1 MITDREQQRP
11 GTPPTDAP
19 AVVLLHGQPGSA
31 RDWDRV
37 VAALGSGVQPIAVDR
52 PGWDGRSRA
61 RDLPGNAQA
70 VFELLDTRGIERAT
84 LVGHSL
90 GAAIAVWAAVEH
102 PERVAALVLAAP
114 AANLASL
121 AALDRWLALP
131 VAGSLASAVSMT
143 GLGLALRASPV
154 RRQIARGVNV
164 EDAYLEASAGILL
177 SGWGRRAFMTEQR
190 SLVRDLPVL
199 EDRLST
205 VHTPTWVVT
214 GAQDR
219 IVSPDAARRLAV
231 QIPGATLMQLNHAG
245 HLLPQ
250 LQARQLVGAVMLA
263 LAAAAAH

>member
-37 VAALGSGVQPIAVDR
+37 VAALGSGVRPIAVDR

-114 AANLASL
+114 
-121 AALDRWLALP
+121 
-131 VAGSLASAVSMT
+131 
-143 GLGLALRASPV
+143 
-154 RRQIARGVNV
+154 
-164 EDAYLEASAGILL
+164 
-177 SGWGRRAFMTEQR
+177 
-190 SLVRDLPVL
+190 
-199 EDRLST
+199 
-205 VHTPTWVVT
+205 
-214 GAQDR
+214 
-219 IVSPDAARRLAV
+219 
-231 QIPGATLMQLNHAG
+231 
-245 HLLPQ
+245 
-250 LQARQLVGAVMLA
+250 
-263 LAAAAAH
+263 